1 MGSCGRRHGGAGRLL
16 RLSNADLGSFVH
28 HGTNFSDFGML
39 WTVSAAPFG
48 GFHRVPGAVVPLQS
62 NSLSLQCFDIAN
74 A

>member
-1 MGSCGRRHGGAGRLL
+1 MGPCGRRHGGAGRLL

-48 GFHRVPGAVVPLQS
+48 GFHRGSRRCCASPKQ
-62 NSLSLQCFDIAN
+62 LSFLAMF
-74 A
+74 